1 MLAIIYILILIALIK
16 LLLITEKPLLCA
28 VVFAL
33 IAAFFGLLLGA
44 GLAVVAIVMVV
55 NFGFAWLYF
64 WLLDRFQATAIFW
77 VVLFGGILLRPA
89 AALFVG

>member
-44 GLAVVAIVMVV
+44 DRKSVV
-55 NFGFAWLYF
+55 
-64 WLLDRFQATAIFW
+64 
-77 VVLFGGILLRPA
+77 
-89 AALFVG
+89 